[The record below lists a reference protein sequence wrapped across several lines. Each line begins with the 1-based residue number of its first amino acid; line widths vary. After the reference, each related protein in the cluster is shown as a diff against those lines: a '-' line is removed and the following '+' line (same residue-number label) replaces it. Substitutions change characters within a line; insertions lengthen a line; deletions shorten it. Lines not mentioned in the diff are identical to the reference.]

1 MAGKQYSVMIRSEK
15 EIAEI
20 IKQEVQ
26 ELVERG
32 RGYDEIKA
40 AAGQDSWVCV
50 LSGQIKARAHD
61 VPRALES
68 GDYHTTNWGRLAT
81 IEEST
86 LQVGDVVQIHNVPYE
101 VIANK
106 STRGNAHVP
115 SHTWFVAM
123 KVKA

>member
-1 MAGKQYSVMIRSEK
+1 MSIKQYKVKIYSNQ

-26 ELVERG
+26 ELVKRG

-50 LSGQIKARAHD
+50 LAGQIKARVAD
-61 VPRALES
+61 LPQALEG
-68 GDYHTTNWGRLAT
+68 GDYHSTHWGRLYT

-86 LQVGDVVQIHNVPYE
+86 LQVGAIVQIQGKPYE

-106 STRGNAHVP
+106 STTGDAWVP
-115 SHTWFVAM
+115 DYTWFVAM
-123 KVKA
+123 KVVA

>member
-1 MAGKQYSVMIRSEK
+1 MS
-15 EIAEI
+15 

-26 ELVERG
+26 ELVARG

-50 LSGQIKARAHD
+50 LAGQIKARAHD
-61 VPRALES
+61 LPRALEG
-68 GDYHTTNWGRLAT
+68 GDYHTQNWGRLAT

-86 LQVGDVVQIHNVPYE
+86 LQVGDVIQIQGKPYE
-101 VIANK
+101 VIANE
-106 STRGNAHVP
+106 STRGDAHVP